1 MASVVHVVHCID
13 TEGPLYESLE
23 ATFGR
28 IEAIWGISI
37 EPSSENLQRL
47 RDKEIDLGGH
57 ENAVAELVA
66 SNLLDYNDD
75 WDKLNGMLAEI
86 ASAEY
91 RNQVPDSF
99 GNGWIYSWFCVDHVG
114 YAANPRR
121 RDIGYH
127 KIFDRYVA
135 LAEST
140 GTKPDGIHFHY
151 HPMPISRSAHHCATS
166 YFGYADTLYQ
176 SLARRI
182 IDRAWFPCTFR
193 PGFNVIRPDSH
204 WFLEQYIPFD
214 FSNQACAPVAEP
226 HPDLDAGR
234 FGDWRRAP
242 HNWQPYHPA
251 HEDYQVPGD
260 CRRWTMRCLNFG
272 TRLRL
277 LQQADVDQAF
287 AEAMAEKPVVLGF
300 THHDFRDMRPDIDT
314 VRGMLSSARAR
325 FPEVEVKYSEARS
338 AVRDALAID
347 PEPALELEV
356 QIEGGGLRVRTAT
369 PTFGPQPFLALK
381 TKSGHY
387 FHDNFDFQVPFHE
400 WTYAFDQHTVPR
412 EELAAV
418 GVASCDRAGNVYVIV
433 DDIDAGTQTARSL
446 Y

>member
-1 MASVVHVVHCID
+1 MTSVVHVVHCID
-13 TEGPLYESLE
+13 TEGPLYEPLE
-23 ATFGR
+23 ATFER
-28 IEAIWGISI
+28 IEAIWGIRLK
-37 EPSSENLQRL
+37 PSRENLQGL
-47 RDKEIDLGGH
+47 RDKQVDLGGH

-86 ASAEY
+86 ASDDY
-91 RNQVPDSF
+91 RNLVPDSF

-114 YAANPRR
+114 YDANPRR

-127 KIFDRYVA
+127 KIFDRYVE

-140 GTKPDGIHFHY
+140 GARADGIHFHY

-166 YFGYADTLYQ
+166 YFGHADTLYQ

-182 IDRAWFPCTFR
+182 IDRAWFPCAFR
-193 PGFNVIRPDSH
+193 PGFNAIRPDSH

-214 FSNQACAPVAEP
+214 FSNQACAPDEDP

-242 HNWQPYHPA
+242 QNWQPYHPEHA
-251 HEDYQVPGD
+251 DYQLPGA
-260 CRRWTMRCLNFG
+260 CRRLTMRCLNVG

-287 AEAMAEKPVVLGF
+287 GEAMDEKPVVLGF

-314 VRGMLSSARAR
+314 VRSMLASARAR
-325 FPEVEVKYSEARS
+325 FPEVKVKYSEARG
-338 AVRDALAID
+338 AVREALAID
-347 PEPALELEV
+347 VDPPLELEL
-356 QIEGGGLRVRTAT
+356 QLEGNRLRVRTTKPA
-369 PTFGPQPFLALK
+369 FGPQPFLALK

-387 FHDNFDFQVPFHE
+387 IHDNFDFQIPHHE
-400 WTYAFDQHTVPR
+400 WTYIFDQHTVPR

-418 GVASCDRAGNVYVIV
+418 GVASCDRAGNVHVAVEDV
-433 DDIDAGTQTARSL
+433 DAETRTSRCF
-446 Y
+446 

>member
-1 MASVVHVVHCID
+1 MTSVVHVVHCVD

-23 ATFGR
+23 ATFER
-28 IEAIWGISI
+28 VETIWGIRLK
-37 EPSSENLQRL
+37 PSRENLQRL
-47 RDKEIDLGGH
+47 RDKQIDLGGH

-86 ASAEY
+86 ASDDY
-91 RNQVPDSF
+91 RNLVPDSF

-114 YAANPRR
+114 YNANPRR

-127 KIFDRYVA
+127 KIFDRYVE

-140 GTKPDGIHFHY
+140 GGRPDGIHFHY

-166 YFGYADTLYQ
+166 YFGHADTLYQ

-182 IDRAWFPCTFR
+182 IDRAWFPCAFR

-214 FSNQACAPVAEP
+214 FSNQACVPDEDP

-242 HNWQPYHPA
+242 QNWQPYHPA
-251 HEDYQVPGD
+251 HADYQLSGA
-260 CRRWTMRCLNFG
+260 CRRLTMRCLNVG

-277 LQQADVDQAF
+277 LRQADVDQAF
-287 AEAMAEKPVVLGF
+287 GEAMDEKPVVLGF

-314 VRGMLSSARAR
+314 VRTMLASARAR
-325 FPEVEVKYSEARS
+325 FPEVKVKYSEARG
-338 AVRDALAID
+338 AVREALGID
-347 PEPALELEV
+347 VGSPLELEL
-356 QIEGGGLRVRTAT
+356 QLEGNRLRVRTT
-369 PTFGPQPFLALK
+369 KPTFGSQPFLALK

-387 FHDNFDFQVPFHE
+387 IHDNFDFQVPHYE
-400 WTYAFDQHTVPR
+400 WTYIFDQHTVPR
-412 EELAAV
+412 EELSAV
-418 GVASCDRAGNVYVIV
+418 GVASCDRAGNVHVVVEDV
-433 DDIDAGTQTARSL
+433 DAEMRTSRCF
-446 Y
+446 